1 MVALALLASAGSTA
15 AQPLDPSSQDVLSQT
30 LQILLDPNAR
40 AAELAKNPQ
49 GATVDQQVRAL
60 TGSDAL
66 TQEFYAVA
74 GQVSRREALRQKA
87 LAGGSKR
94 SRCEASPEGCMRGIV
109 LTQPSPRGCAPQ
121 LELPRTL
128 SVQPR
133 ATTKQMGLFQP
144 PA

>member
-1 MVALALLASAGSTA
+1 MIPRRLVPVVALALLASAGSTA
-15 AQPLDPSSQDVLSQT
+15 AQPLDASAQDALSQT

-74 GQVSRREALRQKA
+74 GQVLSE
-87 LAGGSKR
+87 
-94 SRCEASPEGCMRGIV
+94 
-109 LTQPSPRGCAPQ
+109 LTQNSGGDAQKMLQAVERAKADPAGFAAMLSPATQQR
-121 LELPRTL
+121 LRELAVKL
-128 SVQPR
+128 SDQKR
-133 ATTKQMGLFQP
+133 
-144 PA
+144 